1 MDALGAAIRC
11 WKQKN
16 KILKKNDFWRPNFGG
31 SWDFTVGRH
40 SRCTYTLGSFPG
52 FGLLAKHDLKMR
64 LEHTVLLFPFS
75 IVNHSS
81 DKMTYFTFLRDEAL
95 SK

>member
-1 MDALGAAIRC
+1 MLQSGAGNKR
-11 WKQKN
+11 KN
-16 KILKKNDFWRPNFGG
+16 TYKNDFWRPNFGG
-31 SWDFTVGRH
+31 SWVFTVGLH
-40 SRCTYTLGSFPG
+40 SRCTCALGSFPG

-81 DKMTYFTFLRDEAL
+81 DNFTFLRDEAL

>member
-11 WKQKN
+11 WKQKK
-16 KILKKNDFWRPNFGG
+16 KILIRMIFGG
-31 SWDFTVGRH
+31 QTLEAAVGRH
-40 SRCTYTLGSFPG
+40 SRCTYALGSFPG
-52 FGLLAKHDLKMR
+52 FGLCAKHDLKMR
-64 LEHTVLLFPFS
+64 LELLFPFS

-81 DKMTYFTFLRDEAL
+81 DNMTYFTFLRDEAL